1 MMEKVRITTN
11 DNDGNVVSDSGSKV
25 KDKDESV
32 VCVHDDGERDDVC
45 NISDDGNG
53 RDDCTPDAVNETDGK
68 ETSANDDDDKVTS
81 HGDTGD
87 DASLGADDYHVSD
100 IDSSLGDSSCRIVQ
114 NITATSCSHAQHD
127 KGKDTRG
134 HVKGPLQYL
143 VAKLHVC
150 HESEIFFLALLQSL
164 CVTFFHKSELPCF

>member
-11 DNDGNVVSDSGSKV
+11 DNDGDVVNDSGSKV

-32 VCVHDDGERDDVC
+32 VCVDDDGERDDIC

-53 RDDCTPDAVNETDGK
+53 RDDCTPDAVDETDGK
-68 ETSANDDDDKVTS
+68 ETSDNDDDDKVTS
-81 HGDTGD
+81 HGGTAD

-100 IDSSLGDSSCRIVQ
+100 INSSLGHSGWCILQ
-114 NITATSCSHAQHD
+114 NVTATSCSHAQRD
-127 KGKDTRG
+127 KGKDTRS

-150 HESEIFFLALLQSL
+150 HESAILHIKLYI
-164 CVTFFHKSELPCF
+164 K

>member
-1 MMEKVRITTN
+1 MMETVRITTN
-11 DNDGNVVSDSGSKV
+11 DNDGAVVNDSGSKV

-32 VCVHDDGERDDVC
+32 VCVDDDGERDDVC
-45 NISDDGNG
+45 NICDDGNG
-53 RDDCTPDAVNETDGK
+53 RDDCTLDTVNETDGK
-68 ETSANDDDDKVTS
+68 EMSANDDDDKVTS

-87 DASLGADDYHVSD
+87 DDYHVSD
-100 IDSSLGDSSCRIVQ
+100 IDSSLGDSGCRILQ

-143 VAKLHVC
+143 VAKLHVWPKV
-150 HESEIFFLALLQSL
+150 EALSL
-164 CVTFFHKSELPCF
+164 

>member
-1 MMEKVRITTN
+1 M
-11 DNDGNVVSDSGSKV
+11 
-25 KDKDESV
+25 

-45 NISDDGNG
+45 NISDDGNRG
-53 RDDCTPDAVNETDGK
+53 DDCTPDAVDQTDGK

-87 DASLGADDYHVSD
+87 DASSRADDYHVSD
-100 IDSSLGDSSCRIVQ
+100 SGCRILQ
-114 NITATSCSHAQHD
+114 NVTATSCSHAQHD

-150 HESEIFFLALLQSL
+150 HKSEIFFLALSQSL
-164 CVTFFHKSELPCF
+164 CVTFFHKFKLPCFESSPTEAC